1 MLALSHISSRFAFSS
16 ITSQLDH
23 VVGARIRLNK
33 PIQNRQ
39 IGAAMHRWSRSQ
51 KAIGRGEHQGLR

>member
-23 VVGARIRLNK
+23 VVGAHQLEQAY
-33 PIQNRQ
+33 PESANRRCHASLVALAEGDRQ
-39 IGAAMHRWSRSQ
+39 
-51 KAIGRGEHQGLR
+51 GEHQSLR